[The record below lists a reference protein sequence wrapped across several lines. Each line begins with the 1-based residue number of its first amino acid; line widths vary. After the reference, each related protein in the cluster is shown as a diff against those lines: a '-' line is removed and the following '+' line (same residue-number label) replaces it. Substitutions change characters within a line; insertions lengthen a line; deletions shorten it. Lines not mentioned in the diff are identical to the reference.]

1 MKRWKGLNWRGLKR
15 EVTFQE
21 FVFTQGTIL
30 KVTTAQNG
38 RQTELFSRYCFQ
50 TPFSTQKREYQQ
62 SCNSYRGHKIRKT
75 LTLTFFRST
84 WIFGSETVWVPSV
97 WKVIEL
103 IRGAQGI
110 ENKGLASLSKL
121 WRWERTLWQQD
132 TWLVVRK
139 LVRLLAKRT
148 TSQRKTEAR

>member
-50 TPFSTQKREYQQ
+50 TPFS
-62 SCNSYRGHKIRKT
+62 
-75 LTLTFFRST
+75 
-84 WIFGSETVWVPSV
+84 
-97 WKVIEL
+97 
-103 IRGAQGI
+103 
-110 ENKGLASLSKL
+110 
-121 WRWERTLWQQD
+121 
-132 TWLVVRK
+132 
-139 LVRLLAKRT
+139 
-148 TSQRKTEAR
+148 SQRVNIERAVIIPRAQNQENVNPDFISDQPESLVQKLSECPPFEK

>member
-50 TPFSTQKREYQQ
+50 TPFS
-62 SCNSYRGHKIRKT
+62 
-75 LTLTFFRST
+75 
-84 WIFGSETVWVPSV
+84 
-97 WKVIEL
+97 
-103 IRGAQGI
+103 
-110 ENKGLASLSKL
+110 
-121 WRWERTLWQQD
+121 
-132 TWLVVRK
+132 
-139 LVRLLAKRT
+139 
-148 TSQRKTEAR
+148 SQRVNIERAVIVTEGTKSGKC